1 MGKRVRAECVAG
13 RRAAGWRQAVRLA
26 SVSLALAALTACT
39 DPAGTVDTA
48 PAAPPAQP
56 SETGVQPS
64 GASIELASYYRR
76 LESDQLARGLMR
88 TDGGGPD
95 TPFDET
101 DLLRDFEALVFND
114 EYKRGAGSGG
124 RLNRWVV
131 PVRIGLEFGP
141 SVAQD
146 RQRQDQSDVAGYA
159 ARLSRVTGH
168 SVSTVQRGA
177 NFHILVAGEDDK
189 AFVEQRAREVL
200 PQLTRSDLSLL
211 RNLPR
216 EYYCLVLTVPN
227 PQTHTHSGAIV
238 LIRDE
243 HSGLMRQSCFHEE
256 IAQGLGI
263 PNDSPRARPSIFN
276 DDDEFALLTHHDEL
290 LLKMLYDPRLKPGM
304 TAAEARPIATRIA
317 RELMG
322 GES

>member
-1 MGKRVRAECVAG
+1 M
-13 RRAAGWRQAVRLA
+13 AAGLRMVCAT
-26 SVSLALAALTACT
+26 LALAALTACT
-39 DPAGTVDTA
+39 DPPRVADPGPVTRPVQPPETA
-48 PAAPPAQP
+48 AQP
-56 SETGVQPS
+56 SD
-64 GASIELASYYRR
+64 ASLELAGYYRR
-76 LESDQLARGLMR
+76 LEADQLARGLMR

-101 DLLRDFEALVFND
+101 DLLRDFEALVFSD
-114 EYKRGAGSGG
+114 EYQRGAGSGG
-124 RLNRWVV
+124 RLNRWAT

-141 SVAQD
+141 SVGQD
-146 RQRQDQSDVAGYA
+146 RQRRDQNEVAAYA

-168 SVSTVQRGA
+168 AVSTVQSGA
-177 NFHILVAGEDDK
+177 NFHILVVGEDDK
-189 AFVEQRAREVL
+189 AFAEQRAREVL
-200 PQLTRSDLSLL
+200 PQLTRSDLALL

-227 PQTHTHSGAIV
+227 LQTYTHTGAIV
-238 LIRDE
+238 LIRNE
-243 HSGLMRQSCFHEE
+243 HSGLMRESCFHEE

-304 TAAEARPIATRIA
+304 TAAEARPIATQIA